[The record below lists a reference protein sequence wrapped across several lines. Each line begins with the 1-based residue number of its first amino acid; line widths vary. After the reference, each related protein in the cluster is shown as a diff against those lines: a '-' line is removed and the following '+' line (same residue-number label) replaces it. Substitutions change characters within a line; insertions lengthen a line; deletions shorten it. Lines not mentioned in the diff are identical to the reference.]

1 MSAPV
6 MIWNHGNIISRYLLY
21 RQRMTSKNILCLQ
34 LLFNAPSKIKILVLY
49 SRRFAFYNNC
59 KGREIIEKQV
69 EKMGE

>member
-1 MSAPV
+1 
-6 MIWNHGNIISRYLLY
+6 
-21 RQRMTSKNILCLQ
+21 MTSKNILCLQ